1 MSQTTVTQYG
11 APAFVGM
18 MDGLVTKTVRSYA
31 AQAAIPVGFPVRLG
45 TNPEK
50 QVQVATLGANAIG
63 FAAHDHVRE
72 QGAAG
77 AVQFGVGEAVNV
89 LTAGR
94 MWVQVADAVVAGAA
108 ANLVTASGLLTDN
121 AVAAGI
127 EAFTQIR
134 VTFITATTGAGLALV
149 EIK

>member
-1 MSQTTVTQYG
+1 MSQTSISQYG
-11 APAFVGM
+11 QPAFAGM
-18 MDGLVTKTVRSYA
+18 MDGLVPKTVRSYA
-31 AQAAIPVGFPVRLG
+31 AQAAIPIGMPVRLG

-50 QVQVATLGANAIG
+50 QVLQANAGATAVG
-63 FAAHDHVRE
+63 FAAHDHARE
-72 QGAAG
+72 QNSAG
-77 AVQFGVGEAVNV
+77 LVQFGIGEAVNV

-134 VTFITATTGAGLALV
+134 VTFITATAGAGLALV